1 MGILCVCVNGG
12 GGGGEEEE
20 EGVIERS
27 KDRVLR

>member
-20 EGVIERS
+20 GVIERS